1 MNNDTKNEPRY
12 GFCYNLADFML
23 SMVKV
28 TAVLV
33 VVLMLFLRY
42 AVVDGESMIPTFQ
55 DRDRVFAANILYEP
69 QRLDVVAV
77 YESNYLHKPLI
88 KRVIGV
94 AGDKIVVDANAGK
107 VYVNDVALDD
117 PYVLEPTAEAGNI
130 NYPVTVP
137 EGYIFVMGDNRNAS
151 YDSRYTEIGMVKLE
165 AVIGKVIYRFFPFNK
180 MTSQF
185 T

>member
-1 MNNDTKNEPRY
+1 MNNDAKNEPRY
-12 GFCYNLADFML
+12 GFTYNLADFML

-33 VVLMLFLRY
+33 VVLMLVLRY
-42 AVVDGESMIPTFQ
+42 AVVDGISMIPTFQ
-55 DRDRVFAANILYEP
+55 DRDRVFAANIFYKP

-77 YESNYLHKPLI
+77 FDSKYFHKPLI

-94 AGDKIVVDANAGK
+94 SGDKIVVDAEAGK
-107 VYVNDVALDD
+107 VYVNDTALDES
-117 PYVLEPTAEAGNI
+117 YTLEPTRKEGNVL
-130 NYPVTVP
+130 YPVVVP
-137 EGYIFVMGDNRNAS
+137 EGYIFVMGDNRNDS
-151 YDSRYTEIGMVKLE
+151 YDSRYTEIGMIKLE
-165 AVIGKVIYRFFPFNK
+165 AVIGKVIYRFYPLDK

>member
-1 MNNDTKNEPRY
+1 MKDDAKSEPRY
-12 GFCYNLADFML
+12 GFTYNLADFML

-42 AVVDGESMIPTFQ
+42 AVVDGESMVPTFQ
-55 DRDRVFAANILYEP
+55 NRDRVFAANILYEP

-77 YESNYLHKPLI
+77 FDSKFFHKPLI
-88 KRVIGV
+88 KRVIGLP
-94 AGDKIVVDANAGK
+94 GDKIVVDTEVGM

-117 PYVLEPTAEAGNI
+117 SYIAEPTTEAGNVI
-130 NYPVTVP
+130 YPVIVP
-137 EGYIFVMGDNRNAS
+137 EGYIFVMGDNRNES
-151 YDSRYTEIGMVKLE
+151 YDSRFTEIGMIKLE
-165 AVIGKVIYRFFPFNK
+165 AIIGKVVYRFYPFDK